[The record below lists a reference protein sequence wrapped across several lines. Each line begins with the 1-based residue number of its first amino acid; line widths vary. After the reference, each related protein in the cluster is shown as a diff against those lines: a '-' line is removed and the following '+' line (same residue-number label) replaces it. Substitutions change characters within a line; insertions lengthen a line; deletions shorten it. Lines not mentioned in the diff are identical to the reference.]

1 MWLFYFVAK
10 VREFSQKHA
19 LPVAINMAIDHCIEH
34 DILKDFFIR
43 ERKAVFMYS
52 LYEYNQDGHMQV
64 VRQEGIEEGIE
75 QGIKLGLVQGLE
87 QGITDVNT
95 LYSWLYEQGR
105 ASDVE
110 KAVKDSEYLS
120 VVRREYE
127 LYKNS

>member
-1 MWLFYFVAK
+1 M
-10 VREFSQKHA
+10 
-19 LPVAINMAIDHCIEH
+19 
-34 DILKDFFIR
+34 R

-52 LYEYNQDGHMQV
+52 LYEYNQEGHMKV

-75 QGIKLGLVQGLE
+75 KGIEKGIEQGIKLGIEQGLE

-95 LYSWLYEQGR
+95 LYNWLYEQGR

-127 LYKNS
+127 LYKNSQCYIK